1 MLLAW
6 PPRTTVRT
14 YENWLMKSGLTI
26 SDSRNGDVQVLK
38 LSGYLDGHTFVE
50 LERALDRSIKGGI
63 NRLVLDLA
71 DLTYIASAGVGVF
84 INAQHQVRK
93 LGGSLQLVNP
103 APSVREVF
111 GILGLEAIFTIHE
124 SIDQGVKA
132 ALKLS

>member
-1 MLLAW
+1 
-6 PPRTTVRT
+6 
-14 YENWLMKSGLTI
+14 MKSGLTI

>member
-1 MLLAW
+1 
-6 PPRTTVRT
+6 
-14 YENWLMKSGLTI
+14 MKSGLII
-26 SDSRNGDVQVLK
+26 SESLSGTVQILK

-50 LERALDRSIKGGI
+50 LERSLDRSIKGGV

-93 LGGSLQLVNP
+93 VGGSLQLVNP

-111 GILGLEAIFTIHE
+111 GILGLEAIFTIHATVE
-124 SIDQGVKA
+124 QGVKA
-132 ALKLS
+132 ALNP

>member
-1 MLLAW
+1 
-6 PPRTTVRT
+6 
-14 YENWLMKSGLTI
+14 MKSGLTI
-26 SDSRNGDVQVLK
+26 SESLSGTVQILK

-50 LERALDRSIKGGI
+50 LERSLDRSIKGGI
-63 NRLVLDLA
+63 TRLVLDLA

-111 GILGLEAIFTIHE
+111 GILGLEAIFTIHATV
-124 SIDQGVKA
+124 DQGVKA
-132 ALKLS
+132 ALNP